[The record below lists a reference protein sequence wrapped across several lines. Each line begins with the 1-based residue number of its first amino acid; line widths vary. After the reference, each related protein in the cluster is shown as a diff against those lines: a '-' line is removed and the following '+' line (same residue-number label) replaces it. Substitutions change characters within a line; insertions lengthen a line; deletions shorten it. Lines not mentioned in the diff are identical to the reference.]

1 VLRRIMRRAM
11 RHAHMMGA
19 REPVMDRLVPA
30 LTRQMGAAYPE
41 LITAEPLIRETLR
54 LEESRFAE
62 LLDRGIKLL
71 FNEWS
76 RIGEH
81 DALPGEVAFK
91 LYDTYGFPL
100 DLTQDVLREK
110 GGSVDLAGF
119 DTAMA
124 EQRRRARAAWS
135 GSGEAGP
142 EAVWFELREKLGA
155 TEFLGYT
162 SEVAE
167 AEITALVVGGMR
179 VERVDAGE
187 QVQVLLNQTP
197 FYAESGGQ
205 VGDSG
210 VITGPDNLV
219 ITITDT
225 QKKPGNLFAHIG
237 RVVSGTARA
246 GAPVRAEIDHTRRA
260 AIAAH
265 HSATHLLHAA
275 LRERLGPHVTQKG
288 SLNAPDRLRFDVSQ
302 PRPITAAELAQV
314 EADVNAQIRAN
325 TAVSTRLMTPQ
336 AAVEEGAMALFGEK
350 YGDEVRVVSMGTV
363 LDGGGGAAA
372 NHAYS
377 VELCGG
383 THIPR
388 TGNIGLF
395 RIVAESA
402 VAAGIRRIEAVTGQS
417 ALTQIAESESRLAE
431 IAQALK
437 TSPAEA
443 PARVAAL
450 VEDRRR
456 LERQLADLQTKL
468 ALAAA
473 DGAIEQIGGV
483 ALIARNLGEVP
494 PRELKT
500 IADALRKQLGSGI
513 VALVSTAEGKASL
526 IVAVSH
532 DLAGTYDAVGLVRAG
547 SAVVGGKGGGGKP
560 DLAQAGGPDG
570 ARADEALDAIRA
582 ALAG

>member
-1 VLRRIMRRAM
+1 
-11 RHAHMMGA
+11 
-19 REPVMDRLVPA
+19 
-30 LTRQMGAAYPE
+30 
-41 LITAEPLIRETLR
+41 
-54 LEESRFAE
+54 
-62 LLDRGIKLL
+62 
-71 FNEWS
+71 
-76 RIGEH
+76 
-81 DALPGEVAFK
+81 
-91 LYDTYGFPL
+91 
-100 DLTQDVLREK
+100 
-110 GGSVDLAGF
+110 
-119 DTAMA
+119 
-124 EQRRRARAAWS
+124 
-135 GSGEAGP
+135 
-142 EAVWFELREKLGA
+142 
-155 TEFLGYT
+155 
-162 SEVAE
+162 
-167 AEITALVVGGMR
+167 
-179 VERVDAGE
+179 
-187 QVQVLLNQTP
+187 
-197 FYAESGGQ
+197 
-205 VGDSG
+205 
-210 VITGPDNLV
+210 
-219 ITITDT
+219 
-225 QKKPGNLFAHIG
+225 
-237 RVVSGTARA
+237 
-246 GAPVRAEIDHTRRA
+246 
-260 AIAAH
+260 
-265 HSATHLLHAA
+265 
-275 LRERLGPHVTQKG
+275 
-288 SLNAPDRLRFDVSQ
+288 VSQ

-363 LDGGGGAAA
+363 LDGGGG
-372 NHAYS
+372 
-377 VELCGG
+377 
-383 THIPR
+383 
-388 TGNIGLF
+388 
-395 RIVAESA
+395 
-402 VAAGIRRIEAVTGQS
+402 AVTGQS